1 MKRFIVGPSQLGWLR
16 ADCERCFVREVAYG
30 VRRPGGPPDA
40 FNLADAAMKRRFD
53 GGPEIQ
59 HDLGVGPPFTVIAQ
73 GLHVQSKPIIFP
85 EYEIELVIKGRLDA
99 LVRTVE
105 SAETLVVD
113 YKTATRD
120 ELDPRTYAAQLQ
132 AYATALEIAHNE
144 ALSTA
149 IDGLALLIY
158 RPHAFT
164 YRADRRI
171 AGLYG
176 TSEWLEVPRDDFK
189 FEVLLRRVAALLG
202 GREQAQPNPQCG
214 YCSYYGALP
223 WQAVS

>member
-16 ADCERCFVREVAYG
+16 ADCERCFVHEVAYG

-73 GLHVQSKPIIFP
+73 GLHVQSKPICFP

-120 ELDPRTYAAQLQ
+120 ELDTRTYAAQLQ
-132 AYATALEIAHNE
+132 AYAMALEISHNE

-189 FEVLLRRVAALLG
+189 FEGLLRRVAALLG
-202 GREQAQPNPQCG
+202 GREQAQPNPKCG

>member
-40 FNLADAAMKRRFD
+40 FNFADAAMKRRFD
-53 GGPEIQ
+53 GGPEVQ

-73 GLHVQSKPIIFP
+73 GLHVQSQPIIFT
-85 EYEIELVIKGRLDA
+85 EYDIELVIKGRLDA

-113 YKTATRD
+113 YKTATRE

-132 AYATALEIAHNE
+132 AYAMSLEISHNDS
-144 ALSTA
+144 LSTT

-176 TSEWLEVPRDDFK
+176 TSEWLEVPRDDFR
-189 FEVLLRRVAALLG
+189 FELLLRRVAALLG
-202 GREQAQPNPQCG
+202 GLEQAQPNPKCG
-214 YCSYYGALP
+214 YCAYYGALP